1 MNAKLWDNWKAW
13 AIALP
18 PAALLFILPFPGT
31 VALRLLLL
39 GIAFVTALLTWKRSA
54 APALPFKIVLALWAI
69 IAAASVP
76 GSFDPAYSLGEV
88 KNEIGYTLM
97 AFFAFYIL
105 ADSTAQVRR
114 IGTGLAAGMMV
125 MVAGSLTMQSGQSLW
140 VERSTERIWN
150 EASFIGGSGVY
161 ATYLMTAAPVLL
173 AALLGTKRY
182 VAGGLAFAAILVA
195 GYFTGQKI
203 FILVAALQLAVL
215 LWLLNR
221 GGLLRLNRRW
231 IIATV
236 VVGVVVLGAMM
247 QQILVSRAMTN
258 NPLRDNFIGDVRVRQ
273 WPKIAGH
280 IMEHPLTGAGFGR
293 NAMQKAYPDL
303 LVPDVPLFWHAHNVF
318 LNYGLSMGLPGVL
331 ALLLVFGCLLR
342 AFWTLARHGT
352 PTQCLLGAAG
362 VAMLAGIVAR
372 NMTNDFF
379 MRDMSLLFWSL
390 SGMLLGL
397 GRRLDRGLDRSLGRL
412 EERTSA

>member
-1 MNAKLWDNWKAW
+1 MNATLSTNWKAW

-39 GIAFVTALLTWKRSA
+39 SMAFVTAILTWKRSA
-54 APALPFKIVLALWAI
+54 PPALPCKIVLALWAI

-76 GSFDPAYSLGEV
+76 GSFDPAYSMGEV

-97 AFFAFYIL
+97 AFVAFYIL

-114 IGTGLAAGMMV
+114 MGTGLAAGMIV
-125 MVAGSLTMQSGQSLW
+125 MVVGALTMQSGQSLW
-140 VERSTERIWN
+140 VVRSTERIWN
-150 EASFIGGSGVY
+150 EATFIGGSGVY
-161 ATYLMTAAPVLL
+161 ATYLMTAAPLLL
-173 AALLGTKRY
+173 AALLGTRRL
-182 VAGGLAFAAILVA
+182 VAAALAFVAILIA

-203 FILVAALQLAVL
+203 FILVAGLQLALL

-221 GGLLRLNRRW
+221 GGLLRLNRKW
-231 IIATV
+231 IIATIAI
-236 VVGVVVLGAMM
+236 GVVVLGAMM

-273 WPKIAGH
+273 WPKIVDH

-293 NAMQKAYPDL
+293 NAMQKATPEL
-303 LVPDVPLFWHAHNVF
+303 LTPDVPLFWHAHNVF

-342 AFWTLARHGT
+342 AFWKLARHGNEV
-352 PTQCLLGAAG
+352 QRVIGAAG
-362 VAMLAGIVAR
+362 VAMVAGVIAR
-372 NMTNDFF
+372 NLTNDFF

-390 SGMLLGL
+390 SGLLLGL
-397 GRRLDRGLDRSLGRL
+397 GNRVGHNR
-412 EERTSA
+412 EQAAA

>member
-1 MNAKLWDNWKAW
+1 MNAIDWKAW

-39 GIAFVTALLTWKRSA
+39 SIVFVTAILTWKRRA
-54 APALPFKIVLALWAI
+54 APPLPFKIVLALWAI
-69 IAAASVP
+69 IAAVSVP
-76 GSFDPAYSLGEV
+76 GSFDPTYSLGEV

-97 AFFAFYIL
+97 AFVAFYIL

-114 IGTGLAAGMMV
+114 IGAGLAAGMVV
-125 MVAGSLTMQSGQSLW
+125 MVVGSLTMQSGQSLW
-140 VERSTERIWN
+140 VMRSTERIWN
-150 EASFIGGSGVY
+150 ESTFIGGSGVY

-173 AALLGTKRY
+173 AALLGTKRF
-182 VAGGLAFAAILVA
+182 VAGALAFVAILIA

-203 FILVAALQLAVL
+203 FILVAALQMALL

-221 GGLLRLNRRW
+221 GGLLRLNRKW
-231 IIATV
+231 IIASM

-273 WPKIAGH
+273 WPKIVGH
-280 IMEHPLTGAGFGR
+280 IMEHPFTGAGFGR

-331 ALLLVFGCLLR
+331 ALLLVFGCLLH
-342 AFWTLARHGT
+342 AFWRLARHGT
-352 PTQCLLGAAG
+352 DLQRILGAAG
-362 VAMLAGIVAR
+362 VAMVAGVFAR
-372 NMTNDFF
+372 NLTNDFF

-390 SGMLLGL
+390 NGMLLGL
-397 GRRLDRGLDRSLGRL
+397 GRRLDHGLARRQDRI

>member
-1 MNAKLWDNWKAW
+1 MSAINWKAW
-13 AIALP
+13 TVALP

-39 GIAFVTALLTWKRSA
+39 SIAFVTAILTWKRRA
-54 APALPFKIVLALWAI
+54 APPLPFKIVLALWAI

-97 AFFAFYIL
+97 AFFAFYVL

-114 IGTGLAAGMMV
+114 MGAGLAVGMVV

-140 VERSTERIWN
+140 VVRSTERIWN

-173 AALLGTKRY
+173 AALLGTKRF
-182 VAGGLAFAAILVA
+182 VAGALAFVAILIA

-221 GGLLRLNRRW
+221 GGLLRLNRKW
-231 IIATV
+231 IIASM
-236 VVGVVVLGAMM
+236 VVGVVLLGSMM

-273 WPKIAGH
+273 WPKIAAH

-293 NAMQKAYPDL
+293 NAMQKAAPEL
-303 LVPDVPLFWHAHNVF
+303 LTPDVPLFWHAHNVF

-342 AFWTLARHGT
+342 AFWKLARYGNDV
-352 PTQCLLGAAG
+352 QRVIGAAG
-362 VAMLAGIVAR
+362 VAMVAGIVAR
-372 NMTNDFF
+372 NLTNDFF

-397 GRRLDRGLDRSLGRL
+397 GNRLARN
-412 EERTSA
+412 EERTRA